1 MPSPDSSSLGD
12 SSKSSSPSLSEPD
25 GRKVMSESTMCC
37 SGSAPAALCT
47 RSSSTSSASS
57 SELCSGVELVEETV
71 YSKAY
76 RFESDEM
83 LSLLMAE
90 TLGLY
95 RRVGWRS
102 RTAGVTSSLQS
113 SESVAVSSRRSPS
126 DSLVASFDFIVGV
139 VGIGVSNADLV
150 STSIVASG
158 SGSKS
163 SPLGG
168 LVPSGMGDFGRPKI
182 VRDFS

>member
-1 MPSPDSSSLGD
+1 M
-12 SSKSSSPSLSEPD
+12 
-25 GRKVMSESTMCC
+25 
-37 SGSAPAALCT
+37 
-47 RSSSTSSASS
+47 
-57 SELCSGVELVEETV
+57 VEETV

-102 RTAGVTSSLQS
+102 RTAGVTSSSQS

-168 LVPSGMGDFGRPKI
+168 LVPSGMCDFGRPKI
-182 VRDFS
+182 VRDFSSDMMLSSKSIRLRCQLGSVLPKYAQSCDALGTLSGSAM

>member
-1 MPSPDSSSLGD
+1 MY
-12 SSKSSSPSLSEPD
+12 K
-25 GRKVMSESTMCC
+25 RQ
-37 SGSAPAALCT
+37 
-47 RSSSTSSASS
+47 
-57 SELCSGVELVEETV
+57 EETV

-95 RRVGWRS
+95 RCVGWRA
-102 RTAGVTSSLQS
+102 RTAGVTSSSQS

-139 VGIGVSNADLV
+139 QIIPQVL
-150 STSIVASG
+150 IV
-158 SGSKS
+158 
-163 SPLGG
+163 
-168 LVPSGMGDFGRPKI
+168 
-182 VRDFS
+182 